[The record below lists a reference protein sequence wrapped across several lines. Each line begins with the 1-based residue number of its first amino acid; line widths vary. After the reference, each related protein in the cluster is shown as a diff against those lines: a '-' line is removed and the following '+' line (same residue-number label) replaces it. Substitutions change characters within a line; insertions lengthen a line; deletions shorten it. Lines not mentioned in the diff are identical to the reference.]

1 MASLFTRIIRGEI
14 PGHFVYKDEIC
25 VAFLTI
31 NPIAT
36 GHTLVVPIEEIDEWV
51 DLPTAT
57 SSHLMLVARRIGLAQ
72 KQLYSCNRVGMIIAG
87 FEIPHC
93 HLHVIPAN
101 TMTDL
106 SFEHA
111 AAHVDPERLSE
122 QAEHLAAVLKTI

>member
-1 MASLFTRIIRGEI
+1 MPSLFTRIILGEI
-14 PGHFVYKDEIC
+14 PGHFVYRDEVC

-36 GHTLVVPIEEIDEWV
+36 GHTLVVPIEETDEWTNLS
-51 DLPTAT
+51 DAT
-57 SSHLMLVARRIGLAQ
+57 SSHLMVIAKKIGLAQ
-72 KQLYSCNRVGMIIAG
+72 KDLYKCNRVGLIIAG

-101 TMTDL
+101 TMAEL

-111 AAHVDPERLSE
+111 AAHVEPAQLKE
-122 QAEHLAAVLKTI
+122 QAVKLTAALKTV

>member
-57 SSHLMLVARRIGLAQ
+57 ASHLMLVAKKIGVAQ
-72 KQLYSCNRVGMIIAG
+72 KQIYGCSRVGMIIAG

-101 TMTDL
+101 TMADL

-111 AAHVDPERLSE
+111 SAHVDPERLSE
-122 QAEHLAAVLKTI
+122 QAEQLASVLKTI

>member
-51 DLPTAT
+51 DLPTTT
-57 SSHLMLVARRIGLAQ
+57 SSHLILVAKKIGLAQ
-72 KQLYSCNRVGMIIAG
+72 KQLYGCSRVGMIIAG

-101 TMTDL
+101 TMADL
-106 SFEHA
+106 SFENA

-122 QAEHLAAVLKTI
+122 QAEQMASVLKTI

>member
-36 GHTLVVPIEEIDEWV
+36 GHTLVVPIEEIDQWV
-51 DLPTAT
+51 DLPTAA
-57 SSHLMLVARRIGLAQ
+57 SSHLMFVAKRIGLAQ
-72 KQLYSCNRVGMIIAG
+72 KQLYGCSRVGMIIAG

-101 TMTDL
+101 TMADL
-106 SFEHA
+106 SFEQA

-122 QAEHLAAVLKTI
+122 QAEQLASVLKTI